1 MRSYYIKYILLFLLN
16 VLLIDVIIFA
26 TNDQKKEVD
35 LSSLMLLGYAV
46 EKPLEEGDISKV
58 NNIID
63 SYYEKVIIE
72 REGTIYTSNFAKDQ
86 SDRNSLATEQLQRY
100 KSFWKALPI
109 VTDKTAE
116 TVYYKIPEINYFN
129 KILMDTLFSLILGL
143 CVTPLLIFA
152 FRDID
157 SLYDSIEHLRQYLVA
172 TREQLEYIKNN
183 KISDEFDKSKDK
195 EKLHKKLAESKNKRI
210 ALQSELDKLKSDY
223 DKKLHDLNDL
233 KDVVSNLK
241 SDLQNSRI
249 EKNRLEE
256 AKNTAVK
263 EKQEISKKLSTIESD
278 LKDSNL
284 EIERDNVKVKELNNV
299 IAQISE
305 HLKIREKEI
314 EKLKIS
320 KIDPLEH
327 NQLKEKLSE
336 AQRENLAIS
345 DDIRDLLTK
354 LDTKDNQINILKE
367 NVSQLSLDRI
377 KFQNELS
384 NLRTKTTADRDVI
397 DALVN
402 ENNSLKDIV
411 LKLNEDIK
419 DSSLSSPAIQGG
431 AYVDAEYHRLNILLK
446 DKESQVKSLI
456 EENKQ
461 KENELKEFTLDTLDK
476 LSMLK
481 RYESQVLDMS
491 RELKQKDSLIESI
504 NARIDVKDKLINTLN
519 KEMNDLRDKIDKVSS
534 EVKVSNQILSDV

>member
-1 MRSYYIKYILLFLLN
+1 MRSYYLKYILLFLLN
-16 VLLIDVIIFA
+16 VFLIDVIIFA

-63 SYYEKVIIE
+63 SYSEKVIIE

-100 KSFWKALPI
+100 KNFWKALPI

-129 KILMDTLFSLILGL
+129 KILMDTLFSLVLAL
-143 CVTPLLIFA
+143 CTIPLIFFA

-172 TREQLEYIKNN
+172 TREQLENIKNN

-210 ALQSELDKLKSDY
+210 ALQSDLDKLKSDY

-233 KDVVSNLK
+233 KDVVANLK

-256 AKNTAVK
+256 AKNIAVK
-263 EKQEISKKLSTIESD
+263 EKQEIAKKLSTIETD

-327 NQLKEKLSE
+327 NQLKEKLAE
-336 AQRENLAIS
+336 AQRESLAIS

-402 ENNSLKDIV
+402 ENNSLKDVV
-411 LKLNEDIK
+411 LKLNDEIK
-419 DSSLSSPAIQGG
+419 DSSLASPAIQGG
-431 AYVDAEYHRLNILLK
+431 AYVDAEYHRLNILIK
-446 DKESQVKSLI
+446 DKESQLKSLI

-481 RYESQVLDMS
+481 RYETQVLDMS

-519 KEMNDLRDKIDKVSS
+519 KEMNDLREKLDKVSN
-534 EVKVSNQILSDV
+534 EVKVANQILSDV

>member
-1 MRSYYIKYILLFLLN
+1 MRSYYLKYILLFLLN
-16 VLLIDVIIFA
+16 VFLIDVIIFA

-63 SYYEKVIIE
+63 SYSEKVIIE

-100 KSFWKALPI
+100 KNFWKALPI

-129 KILMDTLFSLILGL
+129 KILMDTLFSLVLAL
-143 CVTPLLIFA
+143 CTIPLIFFA

-172 TREQLEYIKNN
+172 TREQLENIKNN

-210 ALQSELDKLKSDY
+210 ALQSDLDKLKSDY

-233 KDVVSNLK
+233 KDVVANLK

-256 AKNTAVK
+256 AKNIAVK
-263 EKQEISKKLSTIESD
+263 EKQEIAKKLSTIETD

-327 NQLKEKLSE
+327 NQLKEKLAE
-336 AQRENLAIS
+336 AQRESLAIS

-402 ENNSLKDIV
+402 ENNSLKDVV
-411 LKLNEDIK
+411 LKLNDEIK
-419 DSSLSSPAIQGG
+419 NSSLASPAIQGG
-431 AYVDAEYHRLNILLK
+431 AYVDAEYHRLNILIK
-446 DKESQVKSLI
+446 DKESQLKSLI

-481 RYESQVLDMS
+481 RYETQVLDMS

-519 KEMNDLRDKIDKVSS
+519 KEMNDLREKLDKVSN
-534 EVKVSNQILSDV
+534 EVKVANQILSDV